1 MSQRLIQI
9 YTGNGKGKTT
19 AASGLILRA
28 VGHGWKVLLV
38 RFLKTPESAGEVP
51 LLKKLGVEV
60 IESTHGG
67 IVDAADR
74 MALQVDVEK
83 TLAQA
88 RQGLL
93 DSYDLVVLDEFNG
106 LVRSGF
112 IRLDDALALVAQR
125 PPTTEL
131 VLTGRHAPEELVAL
145 ADLVTRMEPVAHPYI
160 RGICAREGIE
170 R

>member
-1 MSQRLIQI
+1 MSERLIQI

-145 ADLVTRMEPVAHPYI
+145 ADLVTRMEPVAHPYT

>member
-1 MSQRLIQI
+1 MTQGLVQI

-19 AASGLILRA
+19 AAGGLMLRA
-28 VGHGWKVLLV
+28 LGHGWKVLLV

-60 IESTHGG
+60 VESTRGG

-74 MALQVDVEK
+74 LALQADVQK

-88 RQGLL
+88 RLAL
-93 DSYDLVVLDEFNG
+93 SDAYDLVVLDEFNG
-106 LVRSGF
+106 LVHSGF
-112 IRLDDALALVAQR
+112 ISLDHALTLVAQR

-131 VLTGRHAPEELVAL
+131 VLTGRHAPDELIAL
-145 ADLVTRMEPVAHPYI
+145 ADLVTRMEPVAHPYT
-160 RGICAREGIE
+160 RGICARKGIE
-170 R
+170 Y